1 MKHIK
6 NILITIIVLLFSLYT
21 FISPNAST
29 NAKTLGGLKNELAAL
44 KNKKT
49 KKDNEKKLTQG
60 QIASSNQ
67 SISNAKNEITVN
79 QGKVEQA
86 KSDIITLNGEI
97 EDTKESI
104 KKTMETY
111 QLTDGSNVYLE
122 YVFDATSY
130 EDLVYRYAIVE
141 QIIDYNNEQIDK
153 YNDLIKKNEQLQV
166 DLANREVELNK
177 QIDELGNKIESLGD
191 KLEQISEDTMD
202 VQDEIN
208 STQELINYYKNL
220 GCKDDQDLNECVSI
234 KGDTGYMR
242 PLNRGVITSYYGYR
256 VNPLSGSGTKF
267 HSGIDI
273 GGNSE
278 GTNVYATAN
287 GMVGKII
294 RKASCGGNQ
303 VYVFHTINGKQVTSM
318 YMHLLTINVSLGD
331 QVTSGTVVGTVGGG
345 RGTFGWERC
354 STGAHLHFTL
364 ANGWYGKTYISYGT
378 FLANTYDPQKTLGLP
393 NKGIY
398 WSGR

>member
-44 KNKKT
+44 KNKKAQ
-49 KKDNEKKLTQG
+49 KENEKKLTQG

-130 EDLVYRYAIVE
+130 EELVYRYAIVE

-153 YNDLIKKNEQLQV
+153 YNDLIKKMN
-166 DLANREVELNK
+166 
-177 QIDELGNKIESLGD
+177 
-191 KLEQISEDTMD
+191 
-202 VQDEIN
+202 
-208 STQELINYYKNL
+208 NYK
-220 GCKDDQDLNECVSI
+220 
-234 KGDTGYMR
+234 
-242 PLNRGVITSYYGYR
+242 
-256 VNPLSGSGTKF
+256 
-267 HSGIDI
+267 
-273 GGNSE
+273 
-278 GTNVYATAN
+278 
-287 GMVGKII
+287 
-294 RKASCGGNQ
+294 
-303 VYVFHTINGKQVTSM
+303 
-318 YMHLLTINVSLGD
+318 
-331 QVTSGTVVGTVGGG
+331 
-345 RGTFGWERC
+345 
-354 STGAHLHFTL
+354 
-364 ANGWYGKTYISYGT
+364 
-378 FLANTYDPQKTLGLP
+378 
-393 NKGIY
+393 
-398 WSGR
+398 

>member
-86 KSDIITLNGEI
+86 KSYIITLNGEI

>member
-1 MKHIK
+1 MKKVRYITFL
-6 NILITIIVLLFSLYT
+6 ILVFVLSIYT
-21 FISPNAST
+21 FMSPEAST
-29 NAKTLGGLKNELAAL
+29 NAKTLGQLKNELASL

-49 KKDNEKKLTQG
+49 QKDNEKKQTQG
-60 QIASSNQ
+60 QIAASNQ
-67 SISNAKNEITVN
+67 SITSAKNEITVN

-86 KSDIITLNGEI
+86 KSDIIELNKDIDE
-97 EDTKESI
+97 TKENI
-104 KKTMETY
+104 KKTMKSY
-111 QLTDGSNVYLE
+111 QLSDGSNVYLE
-122 YVFDATSY
+122 YVFDAKSY
-130 EDLVYRYAIVE
+130 EELVYRYAIVE

-153 YNDLIKKNEQLQV
+153 YNDLIEKNEQLQV
-166 DLANREVELNK
+166 DLANREIELNK

-364 ANGWYGKTYISYGT
+364 ASGWYGKTYISYGT